1 MRITTITPPDRR
13 ENQSCQTISTY
24 GHDGRIAIAG
34 STLGRCQAFCAYR
47 SKLARLNLGG
57 SPQFVTRSTTSIDAP
72 KYRAFISYSHR
83 DSGWG
88 SWLHASLEKY
98 RPPKS
103 LIGTVTAHG
112 EVPKRI
118 APIFRDRDEL
128 PSATDLG
135 SLIKAALADS
145 ACQIVICSPQ
155 AAKSKWVNEEILAF
169 KRLGRE
175 DRIFCLIVGGEP
187 NATDMPGRQEEEC
200 FPPALRFRLGP
211 DGELGAART
220 EPIAADARP
229 GKDGKNSAKL
239 KLISG
244 LLGVGFDTLR
254 RREQQ
259 RRNRRLVVF
268 SSAATAGM
276 VLTSGLAAYALIQ
289 RAAAQRQTVRAE
301 AEARTSQETTRFL
314 VDLFKISDPS
324 EARGNTVTAR
334 EMLDKGASRVDRE
347 LAKEP
352 AIQAR
357 LMDTLGTV
365 YMGLGL
371 FNQARPL
378 IDRAVATRRGLQGV
392 DPLDLSDSLSHQGD
406 LLGLQAEYDSG
417 EKAYR
422 EAIRIDSL
430 RPKDH
435 QSHVELSNSLY
446 GLGTL
451 LARAGHF
458 QEAENNLRAALKLQE
473 ALYGSSD
480 PTIARTLKDLAR
492 AVADGGDLKSAIPVM
507 QRAVAMQRELR
518 GSEPHP
524 DLAEVLNDM
533 GLLLDESGDLDGS
546 AKFYRESLAMNRR
559 LLGDKHP
566 EIANGL
572 ENVAM
577 SLQDRGDLAGAET
590 LYRQSLEMRRELLG
604 ENHPIVGRT
613 LMNLASLQYDL
624 GKTSDALANARKV
637 LAIYRKAY
645 SADNPEIARTLNV
658 IGSWLTMAGNY
669 GEADQYLKE
678 GLAMRRRLFDAHQPD
693 VASSLVALA
702 ILQNAEGK
710 YPEALESARSAKSI
724 YTAALSANHWR
735 TALAES
741 AEGAALT
748 GLGSYPEAETLLGHG
763 NGILS
768 KEGGLPLIYR
778 ALAQRYVDT
787 LHRRELR
794 ADIAAPKNTQV
805 AASKQGSAVP

>member
-1 MRITTITPPDRR
+1 M
-13 ENQSCQTISTY
+13 
-24 GHDGRIAIAG
+24 
-34 STLGRCQAFCAYR
+34 
-47 SKLARLNLGG
+47 
-57 SPQFVTRSTTSIDAP
+57 DAP

-83 DSGWG
+83 DSRWA

-98 RPPKS
+98 RVPKA
-103 LIGTVTAHG
+103 LVGTVSARG

-135 SLIKAALADS
+135 TLLNAALADS
-145 ACQIVICSPQ
+145 ANQIVICSPQ

-175 DRIFCLIVGGEP
+175 GRIFCLIVGGEP
-187 NATDMPGRQEEEC
+187 NATDLPGREEEEC

-211 DGELGAART
+211 DGELGTART

-229 GKDGKNSAKL
+229 GKDGKHNASL

-244 LLGVGFDTLR
+244 LLGVGFDSLK

-259 RRNRRLVVF
+259 RRNRRLFAF
-268 SSAATAGM
+268 SCAAMAGM
-276 VLTSGLAAYALIQ
+276 VLTTGLAAYALIQ
-289 RAAAQRQTVRAE
+289 RGAAQRQTVRAE
-301 AEARTSQETTRFL
+301 AEARTAQETTRFL

-334 EMLDKGASRVDRE
+334 EMLDKGASRVDRD

-378 IDRAVATRRGLQGV
+378 IDRAVATRRHLHEV
-392 DPLDLSDSLSHQGD
+392 DPLDLSGSLTHQGD
-406 LLGLQAEYDSG
+406 LLGMQAEYDAG

-422 EAIRIDSL
+422 EAIRIDSM
-430 RPKDH
+430 RPDDH
-435 QSHVELSNSLY
+435 QSQVALANSLY
-446 GLGTL
+446 GLGKL
-451 LARAGHF
+451 LAQDGRDA
-458 QEAENNLRAALKLQE
+458 EAEKSLRQALNLQQL
-473 ALYGSSD
+473 LYGASH
-480 PTIARTLKDLAR
+480 PAIARTLKDLAE
-492 AVADGGDLKSAIPVM
+492 AVADGGDLKTAIPIM
-507 QRAVAMQRELR
+507 QRALAMQRELS

-533 GLLLDESGDLDGS
+533 GLLLYESGDLDG
-546 AKFYRESLAMNRR
+546 AEKFYRESLAMNRR

-566 EIANGL
+566 KIANGL

-577 SLQDRGDLAGAET
+577 SLQDKGDLAGAEI

-604 ENHPIVGRT
+604 ENHDLVGRT
-613 LMNLASLQYDL
+613 LLNLASLQYDR
-624 GKTSDALANARKV
+624 GATKEALANMREV

-645 SADNPEIARTLNV
+645 PADNPEIARVLNT
-658 IGSWLTMAGNY
+658 IGSWLTMAGSY
-669 GEADQYLKE
+669 DEADRYLTE
-678 GLAMRRRLFDAHQPD
+678 GLAMRRRLFDDSQPD
-693 VASSLVALA
+693 VASSLIALA
-702 ILQNAEGK
+702 ILRIAEGK
-710 YPEALESARSAKSI
+710 YPEALEMAQSARRI
-724 YTAALSANHWR
+724 YTAALSADHWR

-748 GLGSYPEAETLLGHG
+748 GLGQFPEAETRLTHG
-763 NGILS
+763 YGILS
-768 KEGGLPLIYR
+768 KEGGLPLVYR
-778 ALAQRYVDT
+778 TLAQGYLDT
-787 LHRRELR
+787 LHQRERRAGTALLLKTKAR
-794 ADIAAPKNTQV
+794 ND
-805 AASKQGSAVP
+805 SAKLSSAGR

>member
-1 MRITTITPPDRR
+1 MNA
-13 ENQSCQTISTY
+13 EAHS
-24 GHDGRIAIAG
+24 
-34 STLGRCQAFCAYR
+34 LE
-47 SKLARLNLGG
+47 
-57 SPQFVTRSTTSIDAP
+57 AP

-83 DSGWG
+83 DSGWA
-88 SWLHASLEKY
+88 SWLHSSLERY
-98 RPPKS
+98 RPPKP
-103 LIGTVTAHG
+103 LIGTVTQRG
-112 EVPKRI
+112 QVPKRI

-135 SLIKAALADS
+135 SLLKAALADS

-187 NATDMPGRQEEEC
+187 NATDIPGRAEEEC

-211 DGELGAART
+211 DGELSTART

-229 GKDGKNSAKL
+229 GKDGKYNASL

-244 LLGVGFDTLR
+244 LLGVGFDSLK

-259 RRNRRLVVF
+259 RRNRRLFAF
-268 SSAATAGM
+268 SCAAMAGM
-276 VLTSGLAAYALIQ
+276 VLTSGLAAYALVQ
-289 RAAAQRQTVRAE
+289 RTAAQRQTVRAE
-301 AEARTSQETTRFL
+301 AEARTAQETTRFL

-324 EARGNTVTAR
+324 EARGSTVTAR
-334 EMLDKGASRVDRE
+334 EMLDKGAARVDRD

-378 IDRAVATRRGLQGV
+378 IDRAVATRRSLQGI

-406 LLGLQAEYDSG
+406 LLRQQAEYDVG
-417 EKAYR
+417 EKAFR
-422 EAIRIDSL
+422 EAIRIESL
-430 RPKDH
+430 RPDDRESK
-435 QSHVELSNSLY
+435 VRLSNSLY

-451 LARAGHF
+451 LAQAGHYP
-458 QEAENNLRAALKLQE
+458 QAENNLRAALTLQQ
-473 ALYGSSD
+473 ALYGASD
-480 PTIARTLKDLAR
+480 PSIARTLKDLALD
-492 AVADGGDLKSAIPVM
+492 VADGGDLNTAVPLM

-518 GSEPHP
+518 GGEPHP
-524 DLAEVLNDM
+524 DLAEALNDM
-533 GLLLDESGDLDGS
+533 GILLWRSGDLDG
-546 AKFYRESLAMNRR
+546 AEKFYREALAMNRR

-572 ENVAM
+572 ENLAM
-577 SLQDRGDLAGAET
+577 SLQDKGDLAGAET
-590 LYRQSLEMRRELLG
+590 LYRQSLEMHRELLG
-604 ENHPIVGRT
+604 ENHPTVGRT
-613 LMNLASLQYDL
+613 QMNLASLQYDR
-624 GKTSDALANARKV
+624 GDTKEALANARKV

-645 SADNPEIARTLNV
+645 AADNPEIARVLNV

-669 GEADQYLKE
+669 DEADQSLRE
-678 GLAMRRRLFDAHQPD
+678 GLAMRRRLFDERQPD
-693 VASSLVALA
+693 VASSLTALA
-702 ILQNAEGK
+702 ILEVAEGR
-710 YPEALESARSAKSI
+710 YPEALGTAQSAKGI
-724 YTAALSANHWR
+724 YSGALSADHWR

-748 GLGSYPEAETLLGHG
+748 GLGRYPEAELRLTHG
-763 NGILS
+763 NGVLS

-778 ALAQRYVDT
+778 TLAQGYLDT
-787 LHRRELR
+787 LHRAERRELAVAAR
-794 ADIAAPKNTQV
+794 TNTQIAAAKQS
-805 AASKQGSAVP
+805 ASAP

>member
-1 MRITTITPPDRR
+1 M
-13 ENQSCQTISTY
+13 EA
-24 GHDGRIAIAG
+24 H
-34 STLGRCQAFCAYR
+34 
-47 SKLARLNLGG
+47 
-57 SPQFVTRSTTSIDAP
+57 SIDAP
-72 KYRAFISYSHR
+72 KYRAFISYSHH
-83 DSGWG
+83 DSRQA
-88 SWLHASLEKY
+88 SWLHRSLEKY
-98 RPPKS
+98 RPPKP
-103 LIGTVTAHG
+103 LIGTVTARG

-135 SLIKAALADS
+135 SLINAALAGS

-155 AAKSKWVNEEILAF
+155 AAKSRWVNEEILAF

-187 NATDMPGRQEEEC
+187 NASDMPGREAEEC

-211 DGELGAART
+211 DGELSAART
-220 EPIAADARP
+220 EPIAADVRA

-244 LLGVGFDTLR
+244 LLGVGFDTLK
-254 RREQQ
+254 RREQH
-259 RRNRRLVVF
+259 RRNRRLFAF
-268 SSAATAGM
+268 SCAAMAGM
-276 VLTSGLAAYALIQ
+276 VLTSGLAAYALME
-289 RAAAQRQTVRAE
+289 RAAARHQTVRAE
-301 AEARTSQETTRFL
+301 AEARTARETTRFL

-334 EMLDKGASRVDRE
+334 EMLDKGASKIEVE
-347 LAKEP
+347 LARQP

-378 IDRAVATRRGLQGV
+378 IDRAVATRRRVQGV

-406 LLGLQAEYDSG
+406 LLSLQAEYAAG

-422 EAIRIDSL
+422 EAIRIESM
-430 RPKDH
+430 RPDDH
-435 QSHVELSNSLY
+435 QSQVELANSLY

-451 LARAGHF
+451 LAQAGRYP
-458 QEAENNLRAALKLQE
+458 EAESSLRQALKLQQ
-473 ALYGSSD
+473 ALYGASH
-480 PTIARTLKDLAR
+480 PAIARTLKDLAR
-492 AVADGGDLKSAIPVM
+492 AVADGGDLNTAIPLM
-507 QRAVAMQRELR
+507 QRAVAMQREVR
-518 GSEPHP
+518 GKEPHP

-533 GLLLDESGDLDGS
+533 GMLLWRSGDLDG
-546 AKFYRESLAMNRR
+546 AERFYRESLAMNRR

-577 SLQDRGDLAGAET
+577 SLQDKGDLAGAET

-613 LMNLASLQYDL
+613 LMNLASLQYDR
-624 GKTSDALANARKV
+624 GATEEALANARKV

-645 SADNPEIARTLNV
+645 PADNPEIARVLNG
-658 IGSWLTMAGNY
+658 IGSWLTMAGDY
-669 GEADQYLKE
+669 DEADQYLRE
-678 GLAMRRRLFDAHQPD
+678 GLAMRSRLFDDRQPD
-693 VASSLVALA
+693 IASSLIALA
-702 ILQNAEGK
+702 ILEIAEGK
-710 YPEALESARSAKSI
+710 YPEALERAQSAKGI
-724 YTAALSANHWR
+724 YTAALSADHWR

-748 GLGSYPEAETLLGHG
+748 GLGRYPEAEPRLAHG
-763 NGILS
+763 YGILS

-778 ALAQRYVDT
+778 SLAQRYLDT
-787 LHRRELR
+787 LHRRERGAGTAL
-794 ADIAAPKNTQV
+794 AAKTGAQIT
-805 AASKQGSAVP
+805 AAKPSSAAR